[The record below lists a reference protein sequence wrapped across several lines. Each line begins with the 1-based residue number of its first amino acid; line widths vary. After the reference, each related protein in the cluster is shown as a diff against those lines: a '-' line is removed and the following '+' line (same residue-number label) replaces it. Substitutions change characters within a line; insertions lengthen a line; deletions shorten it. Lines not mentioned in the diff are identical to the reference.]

1 MPHSHLARPPMPPGP
16 GWRRLI
22 RIVLCLAL
30 SCLVGAPVAAQDAA
44 TRERWREAIAASPFE
59 APLSVV
65 SEGRAYGVSGSIYAR
80 ISRPLPVLTGE
91 LTSAAAWCEILFLH
105 LNVEACRY
113 EASTGGADALSV
125 HVGRRGFQ
133 PLEEAQRIDLTLGV
147 RVVLPQYL
155 SLELSGDQGPYGTR
169 DFRLKLQAMPD
180 GEAASLVHL
189 RYSLA
194 YGTPARLAL
203 WAYFNSVGRDRVG
216 FTVVGR
222 EADGSPR
229 YVGGVRGMIERN
241 VMRFYLALEVHLAT
255 LDLPESDRLETRLRR
270 WFAATERYPR
280 QLHELDEATYLAQKR
295 REQARQPAR

>member
-1 MPHSHLARPPMPPGP
+1 MPHFHLAPPPMFSAP
-16 GWRRLI
+16 GWRHLT

-30 SCLVGAPVAAQDAA
+30 SCLVGGPAAAQDAA
-44 TRERWREAIAASPFE
+44 TRERWREAIAASSFE

-65 SEGRAYGVSGSIYAR
+65 SEARDYGVSGSIHAR
-80 ISRPLPVLTGE
+80 ISRPLPVLTEE

-105 LNVEACRY
+105 LNVEACRH
-113 EASTGGADALSV
+113 EPHAKGAEALSV

-133 PLEEAQRIDLTLGV
+133 PLEKAQRIDLTLEV
-147 RVVLPQYL
+147 RAVLPRYL
-155 SLELSGDQGPYGTR
+155 SLGLEGDRGPYGTR
-169 DFRLKLQAMPD
+169 NFRLRLQAMTD

-203 WAYFNSVGRDRVG
+203 WAYFNTIGRDRVG

-222 EADGSPR
+222 EADGAPR

-255 LDLPESDRLETRLRR
+255 LSLPEPGRLETRLRR

-295 REQARQPAR
+295 RELAR